1 MEYDGINLPGAS
13 RQRYNV
19 YESYG
24 NLFPPS
30 RGASRPPRRGRGQ
43 TRSRQGFQTAR
54 MENKRKIEGAKTT
67 VGIDTMIKSTLHPGA
82 KSDDDLLAKI
92 GENHNLKAITLTIT
106 TRGIGFGLCHL
117 NFIAVSYHEIV
128 VPNVYA
134 QYRVFLAVLEA
145 KLENLKTAYPL
156 PARDTDQVYNCEVIA
171 DLLRIAQTVVTAPEP
186 VKRLVNAVGIISYDE
201 GVYIPAVSRV
211 ENDDR
216 GRFIPQPQNI
226 LFSSLRRTVEALADP
241 ATPERYRRRFIEN
254 NPIPGVIW
262 HNHLLQ
268 NADEIIPPNYNHDN
282 LRDDIA
288 LLGPYY
294 CP

>member
-1 MEYDGINLPGAS
+1 
-13 RQRYNV
+13 
-19 YESYG
+19 
-24 NLFPPS
+24 
-30 RGASRPPRRGRGQ
+30 
-43 TRSRQGFQTAR
+43 